1 LFIFEQNLIKHMIR
15 KYWLLF
21 SVTLLL
27 AACGIVRPKQSDSEK
42 YTGLENALL
51 WKISGPE
58 INESYLF
65 GTIHIIDSERFFYPE
80 GLLSGLEQSEKV
92 FFEVDMEQMNDI
104 GFQMEMMQKATMKG
118 DVSLSD
124 LISEE
129 DYELIRAHF
138 QKMGIPLMMFE
149 RLKPMFLTVF
159 AGDMDPQG
167 LQTGTMKSY
176 EMELQKLA
184 KEAKKPSGGLES
196 IDYQLAVL
204 DSIPYADQAQM
215 LVDAIKQ
222 ASDESDYLDKMIDV
236 YTSQNLN
243 EMVSMFTE
251 EDNEIE
257 GFEDIL
263 LVNRNRNWIPVMM
276 NEMKAQPSF
285 FAVGAGHLGGPEGVI
300 HLLRSEGITVSPV
313 NPVE

>member
-1 LFIFEQNLIKHMIR
+1 MIQKCLYLLSATLFI
-15 KYWLLF
+15 
-21 SVTLLL
+21 S
-27 AACGIVRPKQSDSEK
+27 ACGIVHPKESKSAE
-42 YTGLENALL
+42 YRGLDNALL

-58 INESYLF
+58 LHESYLF
-65 GTIHIIDSERFFYPE
+65 GTIHIIDSDRFFYPD
-80 GLLSGLEQSEKV
+80 GLLTGMEKSEKV

-104 GFQMEMMQKATMKG
+104 GFQMQMMQKATMKG

-124 LISEE
+124 LLNED
-129 DYELIRAHF
+129 DYEMVRAHF

-176 EMELQKLA
+176 EMELQKIA
-184 KEAKKPSGGLES
+184 KQANKVSGGLET

-204 DSIPYADQAQM
+204 DSIPYEEQAQM

-222 ASDESDYLDKMIDV
+222 AGDESDYLDKMIEV
-236 YTSQNLN
+236 YVSQNIN
-243 EMVSMFTE
+243 GMVSMFE
-251 EDNEIE
+251 EEGSEIE
-257 GFEDIL
+257 GFEELL
-263 LVNRNRNWIPVMM
+263 LVNRNRNWIPVMIE
-276 NEMKAQPSF
+276 EMKAQPSF
-285 FAVGAGHLGGPEGVI
+285 FAVGAGHLGGADGVV
-300 HLLRSEGITVSPV
+300 HLLRSNGITVTPV